1 MGERTATHSE
11 DSVSSEDFLDPLIND
26 LDDEAFNE
34 MDDIDVSICQT
45 SLAEKRRRAEQRLET
60 LRLREEL
67 GDFDFELYD
76 D

>member
-1 MGERTATHSE
+1 MGERTAPQSE
-11 DSVSSEDFLDPLIND
+11 DSVSSEDFLDPLMGD

-34 MDDIDVSICQT
+34 MDDVDISTCQS
-45 SLAEKRRRAEQRLET
+45 SLADKRRRAEQRLET
-60 LRLREEL
+60 RRLREEL

>member
-1 MGERTATHSE
+1 MGERTATQSE
-11 DSVSSEDFLDPLIND
+11 DSVSSEDFLDPLMGD

-34 MDDIDVSICQT
+34 MDDVDIRTCQ
-45 SLAEKRRRAEQRLET
+45 SPLADKRRRAEQRLET
-60 LRLREEL
+60 RRLREEL

>member
-11 DSVSSEDFLDPLIND
+11 DSMSSEDFLDPLTSD
-26 LDDEAFNE
+26 LDDETLDAI
-34 MDDIDVSICQT
+34 DDSRIGICPA
-45 SLAEKRRRAEQRLET
+45 SLAEKRRKAEKRLET

>member
-1 MGERTATHSE
+1 MGERTATQSE
-11 DSVSSEDFLDPLIND
+11 DSVSSEDFLDPLMGD

-34 MDDIDVSICQT
+34 MDDVDISTCQS
-45 SLAEKRRRAEQRLET
+45 SLAEKRRRAEQCLEIR
-60 LRLREEL
+60 RLREEL